1 MNSDGEKRS
10 IPFWYGSPTRNVL
23 SVVIVAIVF
32 AAFFIGSGWKI
43 GLLLVL
49 VVILVSFVVYLIK
62 RPR

>member
-1 MNSDGEKRS
+1 
-10 IPFWYGSPTRNVL
+10 
-23 SVVIVAIVF
+23 VAIVF